1 MLNGNIELVGS
12 FVPRF
17 HVSPPRLT
25 QVVVGRRKCNPVL
38 CVSKVSSS
46 FGETFPVS
54 HRRWKVI
61 EVQCNDS
68 SSIHQSSI
76 SHGSTSRLPELSFDR
91 LQPSDQELCGGQRR
105 VFGRFVARGAAL
117 DEEYWTAAWLR
128 AEAHWESLSY
138 MRHVDNYKRKYAE
151 KEFYALKHRCSGR
164 DGNCLKC
171 FCIVAE
177 VKRASGVLVNHEAN
191 DAHRYAYIANVCVA
205 KYARRR
211 GIATNMLHLA
221 TDVAISAGM
230 KQLFVHVNADNKPAQ
245 ELYRKTG
252 FEVELLA
259 KANIQQILPL
269 FQEQSLLASPQGDCP
284 PRSPKAP
291 IRRHHHLRVVK
302 MTRKLLP
309 RRTRFLLDTQ
319 GKMCY

>member
-171 FCIVAE
+171 FCIVAVKKEEENVRRSVLNSVVGTLDVSVRQFLQGETFPGE

-252 FEVELLA
+252 FEVTDSRGLFELG
-259 KANIQQILPL
+259 KNFILWKCRPL
-269 FQEQSLLASPQGDCP
+269 
-284 PRSPKAP
+284 
-291 IRRHHHLRVVK
+291 VK
-302 MTRKLLP
+302 SAMS
-309 RRTRFLLDTQ
+309 
-319 GKMCY
+319 